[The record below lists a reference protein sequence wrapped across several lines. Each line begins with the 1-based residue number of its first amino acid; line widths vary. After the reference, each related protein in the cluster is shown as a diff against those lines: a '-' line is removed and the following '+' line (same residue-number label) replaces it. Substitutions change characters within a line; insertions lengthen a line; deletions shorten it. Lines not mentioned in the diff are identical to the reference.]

1 MDSERDITELSLIT
15 ELNVSKK
22 DLQKQNDSLKRE
34 LKLTSKLY

>member
-1 MDSERDITELSLIT
+1 MDSERDITDLNLIT

>member
-1 MDSERDITELSLIT
+1 MDSERDITDLNLIT

-34 LKLTSKLY
+34 LQLTSKLY

>member
-1 MDSERDITELSLIT
+1 MDSERDITDLNLIT

-34 LKLTSKLY
+34 FKLTSKLY